1 LKKKQKNKKQKNKK
15 QKKQKQK
22 KISQVTTNNINQI
35 TNSRSFPAVTLG
47 IAPAR

>member
-1 LKKKQKNKKQKNKK
+1 MQNNKK
-15 QKKQKQK
+15 QKKH

-35 TNSRSFPAVTLG
+35 TNSRSIPAVTLG